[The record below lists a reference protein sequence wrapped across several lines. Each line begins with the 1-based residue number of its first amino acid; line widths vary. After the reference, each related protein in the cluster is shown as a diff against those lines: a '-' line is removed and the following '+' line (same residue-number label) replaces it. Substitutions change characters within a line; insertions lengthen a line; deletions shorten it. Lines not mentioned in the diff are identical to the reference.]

1 MLQEGFP
8 WPQPGSTPHH
18 GLGVPLGRVL
28 PFHREET
35 RLKIIKYLVN
45 SELGL
50 QGRPSGCLALLSNNF
65 HSPNYIR
72 A

>member
-8 WPQPGSTPHH
+8 GPSLAPPLITVPG
-18 GLGVPLGRVL
+18 GQLGRVP

-45 SELGL
+45 S
-50 QGRPSGCLALLSNNF
+50 
-65 HSPNYIR
+65 R
-72 A
+72 ARTPGQAFRLPCFT

>member
-8 WPQPGSTPHH
+8 GPSLAPPLITVPG
-18 GLGVPLGRVL
+18 GQLGRVP

-65 HSPNYIR
+65 LSPN
-72 A
+72 